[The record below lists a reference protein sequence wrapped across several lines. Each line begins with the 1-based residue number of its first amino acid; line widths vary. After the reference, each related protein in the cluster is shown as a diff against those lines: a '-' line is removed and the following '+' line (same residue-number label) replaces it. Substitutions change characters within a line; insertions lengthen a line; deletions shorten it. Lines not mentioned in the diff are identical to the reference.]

1 MPEWVTPTAAAAIAI
16 AFVTALWKGARWTGK
31 IDAEIGGLKDLVKE
45 IRDKLDRAFQAIP
58 SNTVVGSSPVR
69 LTDLG
74 ERIAEE
80 TDARAWAVSHA
91 ETLLPKCEELK
102 EYQIYNLCTEYVMSR
117 SAEWPENMDEVAYNH
132 ATVRDNLWDVLA
144 VVLRDAIL
152 NRLQDKG

>member
-80 TDARAWAVSHA
+80 TDARRPGERAARA
-91 ETLLPKCEELK
+91 GPG
-102 EYQIYNLCTEYVMSR
+102 
-117 SAEWPENMDEVAYNH
+117 AGG
-132 ATVRDNLWDVLA
+132 RDTA
-144 VVLRDAIL
+144 RPGA
-152 NRLQDKG
+152 